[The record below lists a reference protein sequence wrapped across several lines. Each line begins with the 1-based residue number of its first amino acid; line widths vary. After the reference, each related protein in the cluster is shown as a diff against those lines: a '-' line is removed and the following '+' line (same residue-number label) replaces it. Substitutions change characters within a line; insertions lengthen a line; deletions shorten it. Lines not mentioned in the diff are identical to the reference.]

1 MHPDLKNV
9 IELQQVDLKVAEL
22 TKQIDSLP
30 AQIQSLQ
37 SRLDEFIHAQE
48 ERKKRL
54 AANQHERKD
63 LDGDIKVIQE
73 KIARH
78 KDQLYQVKT
87 NDQFRAMTKEIEAEE
102 AKVRAI
108 EDGILEKMLEA
119 EEIQQHIQEAAALLE
134 GEQARVAAEIAQLES
149 ERKAD
154 DDERARLQALRD
166 QIQDGLSESTRN
178 LYQRIRQA
186 RRGLA
191 VAEVREGGFC
201 TACNV
206 LLRPQAY
213 NDVRTNEVVLTCEN
227 CGRIIYYVEPVPAQT
242 GESNGQGAEA
252 TA

>member
-1 MHPDLKNV
+1 MLPDLKNV

-22 TKQIDSLP
+22 TKQIESLP

-37 SRLDEFIHAQE
+37 SRLNEFIHAQE

-73 KIARH
+73 KIGRH

-87 NDQFRAMTKEIEAEE
+87 NEQFRAMTKEIEGEE
-102 AKVRAI
+102 AKVRVI
-108 EDGILEKMLEA
+108 EDEILEKMLEA
-119 EEIQQHIQEAAALLE
+119 EEIQKLIQEAAVRLE
-134 GEQARVAAEIAQLES
+134 GEKARVAAELARLES
-149 ERKAD
+149 EQKAD
-154 DDERARLQALRD
+154 DDERRNLLARRN
-166 QIQDGLSESTRN
+166 QIEDGLSESTRN

-186 RRGLA
+186 RRGMA
-191 VAEVREGGFC
+191 VAEAREGLC

-206 LLRPQAY
+206 LLRPQVY
-213 NDVRTNEVVLTCEN
+213 NEVRTNEVLLTCEN
-227 CGRIIYYVEPVPAQT
+227 CGRIIYYVEPAPAQT
-242 GESNGQGAEA
+242 GEANAPGAQA

>member
-9 IELQQVDLKVAEL
+9 IELQQVDLKIAEL

-30 AQIQSLQ
+30 AQIQSLH

-54 AANQHERKD
+54 AANQHARKD
-63 LDGDIKVIQE
+63 LDGDIKAIQE

-87 NDQFRAMTKEIEAEE
+87 NDQFRAMTKEIEGEE

-108 EDGILEKMLEA
+108 EDEILEKMLEA
-119 EEIQQHIQEAAALLE
+119 EEIQKHLQEAATRLE
-134 GEQARVAAEIAQLES
+134 SEKAHVAAEVARLES
-149 ERKAD
+149 EQKAD
-154 DDERARLQALRD
+154 DDERRSLQARRVE
-166 QIQDGLSESTRN
+166 IQDSLSESTRN

-186 RRGLA
+186 RRGMA
-191 VAEVREGGFC
+191 VAEVREGLC

-206 LLRPQAY
+206 LLRPQVY
-213 NDVRTNEVVLTCEN
+213 NEVRTNEVLLTCEN
-227 CGRIIYYVEPVPAQT
+227 CDRIIYYVEPAAAQT
-242 GESNGQGAEA
+242 GESSGPGAEA

>member
-1 MHPDLKNV
+1 VHPDLKNV

-22 TKQIDSLP
+22 TKQIDSVP

-166 QIQDGLSESTRN
+166 QIQDGLSESTRI
-178 LYQRIRQA
+178 LYQRIRQS

-191 VAEVREGGFC
+191 VAEVHAGFC

>member
-9 IELQQVDLKVAEL
+9 IELQRADLKVAEL
-22 TKQIDSLP
+22 TKQIESLP

-37 SRLDEFIHAQE
+37 SRLDESIHAQE
-48 ERKKRL
+48 ERKRRL

-63 LDGDIKVIQE
+63 LDGEIKVIQE

-87 NDQFRAMTKEIEAEE
+87 NEQFRAMTKEIEGEE

-108 EDGILEKMLEA
+108 EDEILEKMLEA
-119 EEIQQHIQEAAALLE
+119 EEIQKHFQEAAARLE
-134 GEQARVAAEIAQLES
+134 SEKARVAAEIARLES

-154 DDERARLQALRD
+154 DDERGRLQVRRD
-166 QIQDGLSESTRN
+166 QIQEGLSEPTRN

-186 RRGLA
+186 RRGMA
-191 VAEVREGGFC
+191 VAEVREGLC

-206 LLRPQAY
+206 LLRPQVY
-213 NDVRTNEVVLTCEN
+213 NEVRTNEVLLTCEN
-227 CGRIIYYVEPVPAQT
+227 CGRIIYYVEPAPAQT
-242 GESNGQGAEA
+242 GGSDDRGAGA

>member
-9 IELQQVDLKVAEL
+9 IELQQADQKVAEL
-22 TKQIDSLP
+22 TKQIESLP

-63 LDGDIKVIQE
+63 LEGEIKIIQE

-87 NDQFRAMTKEIEAEE
+87 NEQFRAMTKEIEGEE

-108 EDGILEKMLEA
+108 EDAILEKMLEA
-119 EEIQQHIQEAAALLE
+119 EEIQQHLQEAAVRLE
-134 GEQARVAAEIAQLES
+134 GEKARVAAEIGRLQS
-149 ERKAD
+149 EQKAD
-154 DDERARLQALRD
+154 DDERRRLQARRN

-186 RRGLA
+186 RRGMA
-191 VAEVREGGFC
+191 VAEVREGLC

-206 LLRPQAY
+206 LLRPQVY
-213 NDVRTNEVVLTCEN
+213 NEVRTNEVLLTCEN
-227 CGRIIYYVEPVPAQT
+227 CGRIIYYVETAPAQT
-242 GESNGQGAEA
+242 GETKGQGAEA